1 MNQLNVF
8 NDLILRMSKRTET
21 FVITFFDV
29 IWEKLTKFSFI
40 SIWMVQ
46 LLKFIMRKLAIL
58 IIAFLFGT
66 NKMIVLNIWWSSFIF
81 IIMIVQACFPFM
93 WFWFIKELRLFG
105 HLRVLNV
112 RISNRKNSPYSKC
125 VKSSVWIKGQ

>member
-125 VKSSVWIKGQ
+125 VKSSGWIKGQ

>member
-66 NKMIVLNIWWSSFIF
+66 NKMIVLNI
-81 IIMIVQACFPFM
+81 
-93 WFWFIKELRLFG
+93 
-105 HLRVLNV
+105 
-112 RISNRKNSPYSKC
+112 
-125 VKSSVWIKGQ
+125 

>member
-66 NKMIVLNIWWSSFIF
+66 NKMIVLNIWWSSLIF

-93 WFWFIKELRLFG
+93 WLWFIKELRLFG

-125 VKSSVWIKGQ
+125 VKSSGWIKGQ